1 MRLIRLKYSVTN
13 LSVFRIVS
21 NFTGNELN
29 KYILGVME
37 GFMGFGVRGKFR
49 RIREI
54 DCCLLLFYIFRIFEG
69 LYELIICNDR

>member
-37 GFMGFGVRGKFR
+37 GFMGFWGSWNISKDKGDR
-49 RIREI
+49 
-54 DCCLLLFYIFRIFEG
+54 LLFVTL
-69 LYELIICNDR
+69 LYF